1 MTFVRVPTKNCR
13 HYGWGNPLPI
23 ADNETILPSGMMIQI
38 KDEMASQ
45 IIASIRRV
53 ANPLRLP
60 ARCVLALT
68 AAMICLAACVAP
80 HPLPPLEEPKAVE
93 PAQPQPAPAPLHSDL
108 PSIAYTIQVGAFST
122 TGKAAALAQAL
133 EKQGLDAYYF
143 IDEDGLC
150 KVRLER
156 FETKASALQRAE
168 ELRSL
173 GRIGGYYIVQP
184 GTFRPQ
190 ENPQAELRRSI
201 VRTAH
206 RFLGTS
212 YRWGGETAGRGFD
225 CSGLTMT
232 VYRLN
237 GLDLPRNSRSQF
249 MAGTPVPK
257 EALRMG
263 DLVFF
268 STARRNRVTHVGVYT
283 GQGKFIHAPGR
294 GKRIRTSSLDNRY
307 FRRRYIGARRYF

>member
-1 MTFVRVPTKNCR
+1 MV
-13 HYGWGNPLPI
+13 
-23 ADNETILPSGMMIQI
+23 IQI
-38 KDEMASQ
+38 KDEMAFP
-45 IIASIRRV
+45 ATGSICRV
-53 ANPLRLP
+53 ANRLHMT
-60 ARCVLALT
+60 ARCVLVLT
-68 AAMICLAACVAP
+68 AVMICLAACVAP
-80 HPLPPLEEPKAVE
+80 HPLPTPEEPQEVE
-93 PAQPQPAPAPLHSDL
+93 PAPPQPAPAALHSDL
-108 PSIAYTIQVGAFST
+108 PSIAFTIQVGAFST
-122 TGKAAALAQAL
+122 TGSAAALAQVL

-156 FETKASALQRAE
+156 FETKASALARAK
-168 ELRSL
+168 ELQSQ
-173 GRIGGYYIVQP
+173 GRIGGFYIVQP
-184 GTFRPQ
+184 GTLRPQ
-190 ENPQAELRRSI
+190 KNPQEELRRSI

-206 RFLGTS
+206 RFLGS
-212 YRWGGETAGRGFD
+212 AYRWGGESAGRGFD
-225 CSGLTMT
+225 CSGLTQT

-249 MAGTPVPK
+249 RAGTPVPK

-268 STARRNRVTHVGVYT
+268 STTRRNRVSHVGVYT
-283 GQGKFIHAPGR
+283 GRGKFIHAPGR

>member
-1 MTFVRVPTKNCR
+1 MV
-13 HYGWGNPLPI
+13 
-23 ADNETILPSGMMIQI
+23 IQI
-38 KDEMASQ
+38 KDEMAFP
-45 IIASIRRV
+45 AADSIRRV
-53 ANPLRLP
+53 ANRLYMT
-60 ARCVLALT
+60 ARCILALT
-68 AAMICLAACVAP
+68 AVMICLAACVAP
-80 HPLPPLEEPKAVE
+80 QPLPPPEEPKEVAPE
-93 PAQPQPAPAPLHSDL
+93 QPPPAPAPLHSEL

-122 TGKAAALAQAL
+122 TGSAAALAQAL

-156 FETKASALQRAE
+156 FETKALAFARAE
-168 ELRSL
+168 ELQSQ
-173 GRIGGYYIVQP
+173 GRIGGFYIVQP
-184 GTFRPQ
+184 GSFRPQ
-190 ENPQAELRRSI
+190 ENPQAELRRGI

-206 RFLGTS
+206 RFLGTA
-212 YRWGGETAGRGFD
+212 YRWGGESAGRGFD
-225 CSGLTMT
+225 CSGLTQT

-249 MAGTPVPK
+249 REGTPVRK
-257 EALRMG
+257 EALRKG

-268 STARRNRVTHVGVYT
+268 STTRRDRVSHVGVYT

>member
-1 MTFVRVPTKNCR
+1 
-13 HYGWGNPLPI
+13 
-23 ADNETILPSGMMIQI
+23 MMIQI
-38 KDEMASQ
+38 KDEMAFRT
-45 IIASIRRV
+45 IGSIRRV
-53 ANPLRLP
+53 AGRLGIT
-60 ARCVLALT
+60 ARRVLALT
-68 AAMICLAACVAP
+68 VVMICLAACVAP
-80 HPLPPLEEPKAVE
+80 NPLPPPEEPKVVE
-93 PAQPQPAPAPLHSDL
+93 PALAQPAPAPLQSDL

-122 TGKAAALAQAL
+122 SGKAAALAQVL

-156 FETKASALQRAE
+156 FETKASALLRAE

-173 GRIGGYYIVQP
+173 GRIGGFYIVQP
-184 GTFRPQ
+184 GAFRSQ

-206 RFLGTS
+206 RFLGTA
-212 YRWGGETAGRGFD
+212 YRWGGESAGRGFD

-249 MAGTPVPK
+249 RAGTPVPK

-268 STARRNRVTHVGVYT
+268 STAHRNRITHVGVYT